1 MYRGKLRYYERVET
15 MTRKDYELIAGVFRS
30 HVVAMMTCGENN
42 YVGQFTELGILAEDM
57 ASALQGDNP
66 RFNRET
72 FIAACGFVR
81 VA

>member
-1 MYRGKLRYYERVET
+1 

-30 HVVAMMTCGENN
+30 HVVAIATVCGINAA
-42 YVGQFTELGILAEDM
+42 QFTELGIMAEDM
-57 ASALQGDNP
+57 ASALQGENP

-81 VA
+81 VQ